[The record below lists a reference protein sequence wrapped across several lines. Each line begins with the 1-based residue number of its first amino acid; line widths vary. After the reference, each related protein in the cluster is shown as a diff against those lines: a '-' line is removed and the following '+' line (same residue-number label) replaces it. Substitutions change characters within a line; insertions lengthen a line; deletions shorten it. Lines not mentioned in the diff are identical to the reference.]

1 MFGKLRP
8 RSAYDVMA
16 ALSLFIVL
24 GGTSY
29 AVAAGSIDSREI
41 KNGQVKRVDL
51 GVDSVDSR
59 KVRSGSLLAN
69 DFRVGQLPAGPPGPR
84 GFVGPS
90 GPQGAAGPRGAQGAR
105 GPAGATNVVI
115 RSASAN
121 LIATAFCDAGQR
133 ATGGGAV
140 ARRNGL
146 LRTSLP
152 VGYTVQTGWQASAET
167 AAGAAVEVSVYAIC
181 TSP

>member
-1 MFGKLRP
+1 MLTKLRP
-8 RSAYDVMA
+8 RSAYDLIA
-16 ALSLFIVL
+16 LLSLFIVL

-29 AVAAGSIDSREI
+29 AVAKGSIVSREI

-51 GVDSVDSR
+51 GVNSVDSR

-69 DFRVGQLPAGPPGPR
+69 DFRAGQLPAGPR
-84 GFVGPS
+84 GLVGPS
-90 GPQGAAGPRGAQGAR
+90 GPHGSAGPRGAQGAR
-105 GPAGATNVVI
+105 GPAGATNVVV
-115 RSASAN
+115 RTATGN
-121 LIATAFCDAGQR
+121 LTATVSCDPGER

-140 ARRNGL
+140 ARSQGL

-152 VGYTVQTGWQASAET
+152 VGYPVPNGWQASAQT
-167 AAGAAVEVSVYAIC
+167 AGGAAVEVSVYAIC